1 MWVRGEGGSFS
12 VKILSVAL
20 LTGVRLLLNKTMVSI
35 CALNESA
42 AEERSTVF
50 SPGYSYFLSSDAR
63 IVALVQK
70 CEAERMQ
77 LELYTVL
84 NRVVS
89 SSWRKSAWI
98 CEACKKVIANF
109 SVDT

>member
-1 MWVRGEGGSFS
+1 M
-12 VKILSVAL
+12 
-20 LTGVRLLLNKTMVSI
+20 NKTTVSI
-35 CALNESA
+35 CALNECAA
-42 AEERSTVF
+42 AEEGGTVF
-50 SPGYSYFLSSDAR
+50 SPGYVYFLSFDAR
-63 IVALVQK
+63 IVALVKK

-77 LELYTVL
+77 LELYAVL

-109 SVDT
+109 SVDS